1 MRKIE
6 PKFLISEDLAD
17 ITKEILKEDQ
27 VIDIYLHNKIGTTV
41 VSGGNFGSQEI
52 NTMQWPSN
60 DEQFAKYIFTQLDDT
75 IDLDF
80 QFTDEQSASDL
91 AIFLDTEIT
100 IDSAGDTLG
109 LAISNTNDS
118 HNYTWEIFL
127 NKPMFNGDKNYFRY
141 ALIHE
146 IGHTL
151 GLEHPF
157 ENNDGDVVDGITDPW
172 ESLFPEDT
180 VMAYR
185 TPSNQLWPNDFT
197 ANDNAALIALWGRE
211 AAPNTKESGLTP
223 QLLNNSSNRFKGT
236 TQADWIIGNRGN
248 DTIRAGEGT
257 DHIEGGL
264 GDDHLLGN
272 GGVDR
277 INGDSG
283 DDIIFGGKGNDD
295 LAGNAGND
303 YINGGLG
310 DDIIYGGGGSDTISG
325 GDGADKLYGD
335 SGQNIFSN
343 SADGSIDIIH
353 IKCIRRKPGKNRRKK
368 NKIANKNFDIIDE
381 LDINDQIN
389 LIGTKTTRIS
399 IQATTTLGLN
409 GLGIMFN
416 GSLQALYLGDNMSSK
431 QLLDMT
437 TGTLNN

>member
-27 VIDIYLHNKIGTTV
+27 VIDIYLHNEIGTTV
-41 VSGGNFGSQEI
+41 ILGGNFGSQEI
-52 NTMQWPSN
+52 ITVQWPFE
-60 DEQFAKYIFTQLDDT
+60 DEQFIKNILTQLDDT

-80 QFTDEQSASDL
+80 QFTNNQSAADL

-118 HNYTWEIFL
+118 DNYSWEIFI
-127 NKPMFNGDKNYFRY
+127 NKPQFNGDNNYFRY

-211 AAPNTKESGLTP
+211 ATADTKESGLTP
-223 QLLNNSSNRFKGT
+223 RLLNNSSNRFKGT

-257 DHIEGGL
+257 DYIEGGL

-272 GGVDR
+272 SGVDR
-277 INGDSG
+277 INGDDG
-283 DDIIFGGKGNDD
+283 DDVIWGGKGNDD

-303 YINGGLG
+303 YINGDLG
-310 DDIIYGGGGSDTISG
+310 DDIIYGGRGSDTISG
-325 GDGADKLYGD
+325 GDGADELYGN
-335 SGQNIFSN
+335 SGQNVFSN
-343 SADGSIDIIH
+343 SADGSIDIIY
-353 IKCIRRKPGKNRRKK
+353 IRCNRRKPGRNRRKK
-368 NKIANKNFDIIDE
+368 NKASNKNFDIIDE

-389 LIGTKTTRIS
+389 LIGTKTKQIS

-409 GLGIMFN
+409 GLGIISN

-431 QLLDMT
+431 QLLNMT
-437 TGTLNN
+437 TGTFNQ

>member
-27 VIDIYLHNKIGTTV
+27 VIDIYLHNKIGTTIV
-41 VSGGNFGSQEI
+41 LGGNFGSQEI
-52 NTMQWPSN
+52 ITVQWPLE
-60 DEQFAKYIFTQLDDT
+60 DKQFIKNILTKLDDT

-80 QFTDEQSASDL
+80 QFTDNQSAADL

-109 LAISNTNDS
+109 LAISNTNDND
-118 HNYTWEIFL
+118 NYSWEIFI
-127 NKPMFNGDKNYFRY
+127 NKPQFNGDNNYFRY

-211 AAPNTKESGLTP
+211 ATTDTKESGLTP
-223 QLLNNSSNRFKGT
+223 RLLNNSSNRFKGT

-248 DTIRAGEGT
+248 DTIRAGEGA
-257 DHIEGGL
+257 DYIEGGL

-272 GGVDR
+272 SGVDR
-277 INGDSG
+277 INGDGG
-283 DDIIFGGKGNDD
+283 DDVILGGKGNDN
-295 LAGNAGND
+295 LTGNAGDD
-303 YINGGLG
+303 YINGDLG
-310 DDIIYGGGGSDTISG
+310 DDIIYGGGGSDTIAG

-335 SGQNIFSN
+335 SGQNVFSN
-343 SADGSIDIIH
+343 SADGSIDIIY
-353 IKCIRRKPGKNRRKK
+353 IQCNRRKPGRNRRKK
-368 NKIANKNFDIIDE
+368 NKTANKNFDIIDE

-389 LIGTKTTRIS
+389 LIGTKTKRIS

-409 GLGIMFN
+409 GLGIISN

-431 QLLDMT
+431 QLFNMT
-437 TGTLNN
+437 TGTFNK

>member
-27 VIDIYLHNKIGTTV
+27 VIDSYLHNKIGTTV
-41 VSGGNFGSQEI
+41 VLGGNFGSQEI
-52 NTMQWPSN
+52 NTMQWTSN

-127 NKPMFNGDKNYFRY
+127 NKPQFDGDKNYFRY

-185 TPSNQLWPNDFT
+185 LSL
-197 ANDNAALIALWGRE
+197 
-211 AAPNTKESGLTP
+211 
-223 QLLNNSSNRFKGT
+223 
-236 TQADWIIGNRGN
+236 
-248 DTIRAGEGT
+248 
-257 DHIEGGL
+257 
-264 GDDHLLGN
+264 
-272 GGVDR
+272 
-277 INGDSG
+277 
-283 DDIIFGGKGNDD
+283 
-295 LAGNAGND
+295 
-303 YINGGLG
+303 
-310 DDIIYGGGGSDTISG
+310 
-325 GDGADKLYGD
+325 
-335 SGQNIFSN
+335 
-343 SADGSIDIIH
+343 IH
-353 IKCIRRKPGKNRRKK
+353 I
-368 NKIANKNFDIIDE
+368 
-381 LDINDQIN
+381 
-389 LIGTKTTRIS
+389 
-399 IQATTTLGLN
+399 
-409 GLGIMFN
+409 
-416 GSLQALYLGDNMSSK
+416 
-431 QLLDMT
+431 
-437 TGTLNN
+437 